1 MRLGGILYSEGA
13 QRSADRG
20 ERRCWRS
27 KKQRVGR
34 RGITQQAAAFAPLGP
49 HRIRAGRARRRR
61 GSVPVRIPRAEAAVT
76 GRHHEGHH
84 QDKSGKTRGAKGKM
98 FHRDKVKTPVRPAL
112 STLKDDSDAAVP
124 GEHGAVI
131 LFFQIVHLQSHN
143 KCTLTAMKVT
153 LFENVSTP

>member
-76 GRHHEGHH
+76 GRHHEVCSSISSQFYDSDEHPGVGLSLCIMG
-84 QDKSGKTRGAKGKM
+84 QTRNICQMGTIAFKQRVTTKTRVGKLVEQKAKC
-98 FHRDKVKTPVRPAL
+98 FT
-112 STLKDDSDAAVP
+112 
-124 GEHGAVI
+124 
-131 LFFQIVHLQSHN
+131 
-143 KCTLTAMKVT
+143 VT
-153 LFENVSTP
+153 K

>member
-76 GRHHEGHH
+76 GRHHE
-84 QDKSGKTRGAKGKM
+84 